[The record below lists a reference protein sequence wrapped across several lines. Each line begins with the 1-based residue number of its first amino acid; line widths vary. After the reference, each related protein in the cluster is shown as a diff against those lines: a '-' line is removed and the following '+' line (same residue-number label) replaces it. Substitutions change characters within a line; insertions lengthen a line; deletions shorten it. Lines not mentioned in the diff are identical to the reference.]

1 MIMEDTD
8 MLIYE
13 KLFDFLNQAWLGTI
27 LGFIGVLTAIV
38 IYRISLEKAIPV
50 YSEYS
55 FPLIG
60 QKKNLLPPAIEITF
74 NKRIIQ
80 QLSKTYL
87 TIWNSGKKTLYG
99 KDIVDAAPI
108 TIKIRGCYQR
118 GSQGSQT

>member
-1 MIMEDTD
+1 MW
-8 MLIYE
+8 IYE
-13 KLFDFLNQAWLGTI
+13 KFVDLLNQPWLGTT

-38 IYRISLEKAIPV
+38 IYRISQEKAIPV

-74 NKRIIQ
+74 NKRIIR

-108 TIKIRGCYQR
+108 YYSI
-118 GSQGSQT
+118 